1 MPRAAVLDFETT
13 GLSPDLGDRGTE
25 IAIVIVEAGR
35 VVDRYASLMNAG
47 VAIPAFI
54 TEFTG
59 ITNAMVRAA
68 PPAATVMVDVHKF
81 VGTTPLVA
89 HNASFDR
96 RFWLAE
102 LARAGLSATHPFACT
117 MLLARRLYPNAPDH
131 KLGTLVDLHRL
142 PRPGAAHRALADAEM
157 AALLW
162 VQVQSDL
169 RRLHGV
175 KDPTHTLMVRLQKCS
190 RSGVAAFLAR
200 HATTGTPG

>member
-13 GLSPDLGDRGTE
+13 GLSPDLGDRATE
-25 IAIVIVEAGR
+25 IAVVIVEAGR

-102 LARAGLSATHPFACT
+102 LARAGLPAQSPFACT
-117 MLLARRLYPNAPDH
+117 MRLARRLYPNAPDH

-142 PRPGAAHRALADAEM
+142 PRSGASHRALADAEM
-157 AALLW
+157 AASLW
-162 VQVQSDL
+162 TRMAEDL
-169 RRLHGV
+169 RRVHGV
-175 KDPTHTLMVRLQKCS
+175 AEPTYVLMQRLQTCS
-190 RSGVAAFLAR
+190 RKGVAAFLRREA
-200 HATTGTPG
+200 GT